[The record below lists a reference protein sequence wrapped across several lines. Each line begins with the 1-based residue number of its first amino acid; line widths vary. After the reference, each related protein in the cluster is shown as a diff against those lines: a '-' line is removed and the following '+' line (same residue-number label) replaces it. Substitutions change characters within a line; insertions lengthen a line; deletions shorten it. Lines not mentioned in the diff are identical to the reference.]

1 LHDTLRPGFAQ
12 SDDTLRGHGNHPLEV
27 LFWFASS
34 RICSLQLCY
43 PFIPFMSLVRHTS
56 GRITQRMDCL
66 DTFSFFVYN
75 YLGYVPV
82 YGARRWIYPHTAWI
96 ILTGGTFF
104 FVYLSQ
110 CQKLIQTNNHDL
122 TCKIVTVTVPVY
134 AQIVMLTPPM
144 KLTRATRKE
153 CTHSIYAT
161 IRLNCNARS
170 RGLTYHAPLHARSR
184 PPILAT
190 QGMRPTV
197 TLSLRA
203 RILTC
208 ECALYTNLSTNK
220 QQTNNEPVQLQTR
233 ASAWFVSSPRRLV
246 SPRND
251 SAPKRSTNQ
260 GCFVNCF
267 RRKTFSG
274 QTSRVCALRLGGVLL
289 WARCGS
295 AWGGFCMNAAR
306 KAGCAGQANA
316 CGKPRCGVLNDEFFL
331 PAARVPGWAGV

>member
-1 LHDTLRPGFAQ
+1 MLPFYTIHVTRSPHVGSYNPAHGLLRHFFF
-12 SDDTLRGHGNHPLEV
+12 LRVQLLRVRTGVWGT
-27 LFWFASS
+27 
-34 RICSLQLCY
+34 SLD
-43 PFIPFMSLVRHTS
+43 IPTYSLDH
-56 GRITQRMDCL
+56 ID
-66 DTFSFFVYN
+66 
-75 YLGYVPV
+75 
-82 YGARRWIYPHTAWI
+82 RRDF
-96 ILTGGTFF
+96 FF